1 MRKILERCP
10 SCGGDLLVT
19 RLSCPSCGTVILGQY
34 EPCPFC
40 ALSPEDI
47 QFVQTFIQCRGN
59 VREMEREL
67 GISYWTV
74 RRMLD
79 DVIERLGLEPGP
91 VSEEDATTQMQE
103 ILEQLDRGEISAA
116 EANEALSRL
125 KRAGP
130 HT

>member
-1 MRKILERCP
+1 MRKILEQCP
-10 SCGGDLLVT
+10 SCDGKLDVT
-19 RLSCPSCGTVILGQY
+19 QLSCPSCGTVIQGQF

-40 ALSPEDI
+40 ALSPADV
-47 QFVQTFIQCRGN
+47 QFAMTFVKCRGN

-79 DVIERLGLEPGP
+79 DLIQQLGFEVEPVP
-91 VSEEDATTQMQE
+91 EADATVQMQE

-116 EANEALSRL
+116 EATEALSQL
-125 KRAGP
+125 KKP
-130 HT
+130 MSQ

>member
-40 ALSPEDI
+40 ALSPEDM

-79 DVIERLGLEPGP
+79 DVIERLGLEAGP
-91 VSEEDATTQMQE
+91 VSEGDATAQMQE
-103 ILEQLDRGEISAA
+103 ILEQLDRGEISAS
-116 EANEALSRL
+116 EASEALSRL